1 MRSGSPRRGFAR
13 LAPIVALLS
22 LAATACGEA
31 ERSESQEL
39 WVADNFVQCNEF
51 DEPFR
56 ECLLV
61 SHLEFGLYRH
71 LEGPIEGFEFEEGT
85 KYLLEVERTD
95 APLTSGE
102 ASYRLIDVLS
112 TE

>member
-1 MRSGSPRRGFAR
+1 MSS
-13 LAPIVALLS
+13 
-22 LAATACGEA
+22 AATRARFAALVIVVLAVVLVSCGEA
-31 ERSESQEL
+31 TESRRQQL
-39 WVADNFVQCNEF
+39 WVADNYVQCNEF

-85 KYLLEVERTD
+85 KYQLEVERTD